1 MTMPQSLKE
10 AIVQEI
16 LSIDT
21 LKTQNS
27 DSLDF
32 HDVAV
37 WSIDKAL
44 EAAFQAGRNY
54 PNCEKSSDSL

>member
-10 AIVQEI
+10 AIAQEI
-16 LSIDT
+16 LGIDT
-21 LKTQNS
+21 LNTQNS

-44 EAAFQAGRNY
+44 EAAFQAGLNAQGR
-54 PNCEKSSDSL
+54 SII